1 MSLIGFSNLSAGFG
15 DNVLFENA
23 SFDVYEKETVG
34 VIGANGVGKTTLF
47 RIITGECDDY
57 TGEVIK
63 QKDAV
68 VGYMQQH
75 ACDGSELC
83 VYDEA
88 LTVFE
93 NLKKIE
99 IRLEEI
105 SRQIDSEGADEKVLE
120 EQLFLNEKYQAEDGL
135 SYKNRT
141 RAALMGLGFTKED
154 LNLPVKNLSGGQRS
168 KLALCKLLLSKCDLM
183 LLDEPTNHLD
193 IESVEW
199 LEDFIRDFKGAC
211 MIISHDRFF
220 LDKLT
225 SKTVEIENRRITVR
239 KGNYSRN
246 AELKK
251 FELEAQK
258 RNYENTMAQVHRIEG
273 IIAQQ
278 KQWNRQRNIKTA
290 ESKQKMIDRMTKDL
304 AEPQEM
310 QEKISFG
317 FEQKIESGNDVLF
330 AEGLSKSFD
339 GKTLFKNVDLDVKKG
354 DRLFFLGANGSGKT
368 TLLKILVGKEEADS
382 GYYRFGTNVKIG
394 YFDQT
399 LEGLNSNKT
408 AFEEVYDSNRQM
420 NVTQIRNAMAR
431 FSFKGEDVNKKM
443 DELSGGERAKIALL
457 KLMLKGANVL
467 ILDEPT
473 NHLDINSRE
482 ALEEALEKFEGT
494 LIAVSHDRYFI
505 NKLSETIIRI
515 DENTAEKFDGKYDDY
530 RRIITERES
539 GKTVVVEKPAVNDYK
554 LRKEQESRKRKLTT
568 QITKTEQE
576 IETTEKELSEAED
589 ELQLSGGSADYET
602 LMELTQKI
610 ATLKEKVELLMEKWE
625 QLNEEKSTFEQS

>member
-15 DNVLFENA
+15 DNILFENA
-23 SFDVYEKETVG
+23 SFDVFEKETVG

-47 RIITGECDDY
+47 RIVTGECDDF

-93 NLKKIE
+93 NLRELEK
-99 IRLEEI
+99 RLEEI
-105 SRQIDSEGADEKVLE
+105 SEQIDAFGADEELI
-120 EQLFLNEKYQAEDGL
+120 EQQLALTEKYQSQDGL

-141 RAALMGLGFTKED
+141 RAALLGLGFTKEE
-154 LNLPVKNLSGGQRS
+154 LTLPVRSLSGGQRS

-199 LEDFIRDFKGAC
+199 LEDFIRDFKGAS

-220 LDKLT
+220 LDRLT
-225 SKTVEIENRRITVR
+225 TKTVEIENKKITVR

-251 FELEAQK
+251 LEQESIK
-258 RNYENTMAQVHRIEG
+258 RNYDNTMAQVRRIEG
-273 IIAQQ
+273 IISQQ
-278 KQWNRQRNIKTA
+278 RQWNRQRNIKTA

-304 AEPQEM
+304 AVPEEM
-310 QEKISFG
+310 QEKLEFG
-317 FEQKIESGNDVLF
+317 FSIKYESGSDVLF
-330 AEGLSKSFD
+330 AENLSKSFD
-339 GKTLFKNVDLDVKKG
+339 GKILFKNVNLDVKKG
-354 DRLFFLGANGSGKT
+354 DRVFILGANGSGKT
-368 TLLKILVGKEEADS
+368 TLLKILVGKEKADS
-382 GYYRFGTNVKIG
+382 GSFRFGTNVKVG

-399 LEGLNSNKT
+399 LEGLSSKKT
-408 AFEEVYDSNRQM
+408 ALDEVYDSNRQM
-420 NVTQIRNAMAR
+420 SVTQIRNALAR
-431 FSFKGEDVNKKM
+431 FSFCGDDVYKRM

-457 KLMLKGANVL
+457 KLMLTGANVL

-482 ALEEALEKFEGT
+482 ALEDALTEYEGT

-505 NKLSETIIRI
+505 NKLSKTIVAI
-515 DENTAEKFDGKYDDY
+515 DENTAEKIDGDYDEY
-530 RRIITERES
+530 RQIMIGRKAAQTPC
-539 GKTVVVEKPAVNDYK
+539 EKPVVNDYK
-554 LRKEQESRKRKLTT
+554 LRKEQESKKRKLTT
-568 QITKTEQE
+568 QITRTEQE
-576 IETTEKELSEAED
+576 IEQTEQELAYAEN
-589 ELQLSGGSADYET
+589 ELQSAGADADYET
-602 LMELTQKI
+602 LLELTGKI
-610 ATLKEKVELLMEKWE
+610 STLKEKVESLLEKWE
-625 QLNEEKSTFEQS
+625 ELNEEKAKYE

>member
-15 DNVLFENA
+15 ENILFENA
-23 SFDVYEKETVG
+23 SFDVFEKETVG

-47 RIITGECDDY
+47 KIITGECDDF
-57 TGEVIK
+57 TGDVIK
-63 QKDAV
+63 QKDSV
-68 VGYMQQH
+68 IGYMQQY

-88 LTVFE
+88 LKVFE
-93 NLKKIE
+93 NLREIE
-99 IRLEEI
+99 LRLEEI
-105 SRQIDSEGADEKVLE
+105 SRQIDLSGANEKLID
-120 EQLFLNEKYQAEDGL
+120 EQLILNEKYRNADGL
-135 SYKNRT
+135 SYKSRT
-141 RAALMGLGFTKED
+141 RAALIGLGFTSDE
-154 LNLPVKNLSGGQRS
+154 LSLPVKNLSGGQRS
-168 KLALCKLLLSKCDLM
+168 KLALCKLLLSRCDLM

-199 LEDFIRDFKGAC
+199 LEDFIRDFKGAT

-220 LDKLT
+220 LDRLT
-225 SKTVEIENRRITVR
+225 TKTVEIENKRITVR

-251 FELEAQK
+251 LEKEAQK

-304 AEPQEM
+304 VAPQETE
-310 QEKISFG
+310 EKISFG
-317 FEQKIESGNDVLF
+317 FSIKFESGNDVLTV
-330 AEGLSKSFD
+330 ENISKSFD
-339 GKTLFKNVDLDVKKG
+339 SKVLFKNVSFEIKKG
-354 DRLFFLGANGSGKT
+354 DRVFFLGANGSGKT

-382 GYYRFGTNVKIG
+382 GFFKFGANVKIG

-399 LEGLNSNKT
+399 LEGLNSRKT
-408 AFEEVYDSNRQM
+408 ALDEVYDSNRQM
-420 NVTQIRNAMAR
+420 SVTQIRNAMAR
-431 FSFKGEDVNKKM
+431 FSFTGDEVNKKM

-457 KLMLKGANVL
+457 KLMLTGANVL

-482 ALEEALEKFEGT
+482 ALEEALEEYEGT
-494 LIAVSHDRYFI
+494 LICVSHDRYFI
-505 NKLSETIIRI
+505 NKLSKTIIKI
-515 DENTAEKFDGKYDDY
+515 DENTAEKIDGGYDEY
-530 RRIITERES
+530 RQIIIERKAAEAATES
-539 GKTVVVEKPAVNDYK
+539 KPVLNDYK
-554 LRKEQESRKRKLTT
+554 LRKQQESQKRKLTT

-576 IETTEKELSEAED
+576 ISKTEQELEDAEAQ
-589 ELQLSGGSADYET
+589 LQNSGGSSDYET
-602 LMELTQKI
+602 LMKLSENI
-610 ATLKEKVELLMEKWE
+610 ASLKEKIELLLEKWE
-625 QLNEEKSTFEQS
+625 ELNEEKEKYE